1 MEALNQSLFLW
12 INAAPGAPVWALWL
26 AHGCAAYLL
35 WLVPA
40 ALLVG
45 WETLFDATRFAQ
57 RLRVSVW
64 LKGPG

>member
-1 MEALNQSLFLW
+1 M
-12 INAAPGAPVWALWL
+12 PRPVLLCGRCGWRTDVRRN
-26 AHGCAAYLL
+26 LL